1 MSGPHISSR
10 YESSRSTDPLPI
22 LFFCQDNQAAGES
35 VLLLC
40 YYLLN
45 KEYPP
50 KGNAHLSYSRAQRL
64 KNQLYNFA
72 RTSFEAYYI
81 NNHRKPSFRSTVEAE
96 KQCVTESGVREVWR
110 ELHIERRVTNEL
122 LQPEEVRLMHH
133 RMSEADAPQNK
144 VSLNDGE
151 PKTINKL
158 SSFIPISEDAEECND
173 RAIKR
178 LKRQL
183 REATNSAASAGWKI
197 TIHAGGLSPGIVETE
212 KIFLSIGENANGQS
226 WADFDGDCEE
236 HVSKL
241 YEKFLASAF
250 SLDTRDAFQEKMA
263 EFLPPRTKKAAVSR
277 GNRDFIVGDIGPN
290 ETEESEKRGDYKDE
304 ENMANSDSLEKNHTN
319 VKTSSTGIASLSGI
333 LQPRVPLSD
342 FTLESD
348 AALHAD
354 NIDAEIIPCDSGLNI
369 NIPNSSSFQP
379 YSGDVTD
386 VWALPNQTWNYSSM
400 DHNYME
406 SANSPP
412 LPPPNTQN
420 FDINAALDEL
430 FPPEWLQQ
438 FPSRKIEQLVSQ
450 LSASPSPNNQ
460 STLQPNPLLN
470 LFLNPSM
477 LQQSSPLNSSLW
489 PPNTST
495 YIVPQPFVPRSTP
508 HQLYSPAAA
517 SGVVPHAPP
526 FETDE
531 GERIDAGRDEVTGG
545 GDVTKEVGVGIDK
558 GKRRQGGIC
567 STVLVN
573 GIGRGPRQLRASSN
587 QDEGRG
593 GDLLSD
599 DAAID
604 ADATT
609 EADKLLK
616 EAMWLKNSLSLLRS
630 FDLGKDYRDCVSK
643 WYELEVSLPF
653 RTEGR
658 MATLSRPTLL
668 TKQLGKR
675 LRATLPVLS
684 ELQQH
689 TLITETMAWWNAL
702 QIKMRQSKDICGLP
716 FADYTGDMSQIN
728 KKGRRGMFQFIYFIL
743 WWGTLVQESQL
754 DVAKWRAFTI
764 DVTAC
769 CEAMLK
775 GRKLLE
781 VAAKKRLTV
790 ECKGGAKR
798 ARTT

>member
-1 MSGPHISSR
+1 
-10 YESSRSTDPLPI
+10 
-22 LFFCQDNQAAGES
+22 
-35 VLLLC
+35 
-40 YYLLN
+40 
-45 KEYPP
+45 
-50 KGNAHLSYSRAQRL
+50 
-64 KNQLYNFA
+64 
-72 RTSFEAYYI
+72 
-81 NNHRKPSFRSTVEAE
+81 
-96 KQCVTESGVREVWR
+96 
-110 ELHIERRVTNEL
+110 
-122 LQPEEVRLMHH
+122 
-133 RMSEADAPQNK
+133 MSEADAPQNK

-173 RAIKR
+173 RVIKR

-183 REATNSAASAGWKI
+183 REAANSTASAGWKI
-197 TIHAGGLSPGIVETE
+197 TIHASGLSPGIVETE

-226 WADFDGDCEE
+226 WANFDGDCKE
-236 HVSKL
+236 HVSKS
-241 YEKFLASAF
+241 YKKFLASAF
-250 SLDTRDAFQEKMA
+250 PPDTHDAFQEKMA
-263 EFLPPRTKKAAVSR
+263 EFLPLCTKKATVSR

-290 ETEESEKRGDYKDE
+290 EMEESEKRGDYKDE
-304 ENMANSDSLEKNHTN
+304 ENMAN

-333 LQPRVPLSD
+333 LQLRVPLSD

-379 YSGDVTD
+379 YLGDVTD
-386 VWALPNQTWNYSSM
+386 RWALLNQTWNYSSM

-412 LPPPNTQN
+412 LPPLNTQN

-438 FPSRKIEQLVSQ
+438 FPLRKIEQLVSQ
-450 LSASPSPNNQ
+450 LSASPSPNDQ
-460 STLQPNPLLN
+460 STLQPNPSLN
-470 LFLNPSM
+470 LFSNLSM

-489 PPNTST
+489 PPNTLT
-495 YIVPQPFVPRSTP
+495 YIVPQPFISQSTP
-508 HQLYSPAAA
+508 HQLYSLAAA

-545 GDVTKEVGVGIDK
+545 GDVTKEVGVRIDK

-573 GIGRGPRQLRASSN
+573 GIGCHPRQLRASSN

-599 DAAID
+599 DAVVD

-609 EADKLLK
+609 KADKLLK

-653 RTEGR
+653 RTEVYSWGR
-658 MATLSRPTLL
+658 MATLSHPTLL

-716 FADYTGDMSQIN
+716 FADYTSDMSQIN

-781 VAAKKRLTV
+781 VAAKKQLTV
-790 ECKGGAKR
+790 ECKGGANGTSPSQLPLRR
-798 ARTT
+798 ARFTPTAEESAFMFTLEAQACIIAEEFDRTGGHFTDNASGSGDRLSMSSTGHRVSCWGLCIWGLDGNEEEELFCNEGGDDCFMAADALVWTRIMRLQVLGVLWDTKGEAEVIMVGNKQAM